1 MRFHGGRAAALTAV
15 VLLAAGACTSKPS
28 KDDELSLDNSAVRL
42 TTPQLQVTPSGAWAL
57 SASFAWDFCGERA
70 CFALEDSRHG
80 GPDVFGVFLEH
91 GPPLAVQSAR
101 LTVRTSCGHET
112 ILGDAQ
118 TSETGAYFLVQE
130 VTGKAGSCERFGRS
144 GSEREFNMAS
154 GDVEVVVT
162 PVAGAPCQGTF
173 AVTSLFAHSYG
184 DAGRNL
190 QVAARREGDN
200 PKVDWG
206 DDKRQVFTALPGR
219 NGIYDCTGA
228 AK

>member
-91 GPPLAVQSAR
+91 GPPLAR
-101 LTVRTSCGHET
+101 
-112 ILGDAQ
+112 
-118 TSETGAYFLVQE
+118 
-130 VTGKAGSCERFGRS
+130 RFGGEGGGLVFQS
-144 GSEREFNMAS
+144 DPHPCPLPHGERGKFIANSPA
-154 GDVEVVVT
+154 
-162 PVAGAPCQGTF
+162 
-173 AVTSLFAHSYG
+173 
-184 DAGRNL
+184 
-190 QVAARREGDN
+190 
-200 PKVDWG
+200 
-206 DDKRQVFTALPGR
+206 
-219 NGIYDCTGA
+219 
-228 AK
+228 